1 MREKTD
7 LLCGHVTFI
16 IRSSGS
22 SAMNG
27 KVGDRGLSLLINKFD
42 RILVANSISSLH
54 RHLGFNFA
62 TK

>member
-7 LLCGHVTFI
+7 LFCGHVTFTI
-16 IRSSGS
+16 FASLDSSGS

-42 RILVANSISSLH
+42 RILVANSIH
-54 RHLGFNFA
+54 
-62 TK
+62 